1 MLRRSPAPE
10 PRIELI
16 PLIDV
21 LMFML
26 TFFLVSMTLAVR
38 LEVMPMELRPYV
50 SGEAAKP
57 RPAITVSLALDGA
70 VYVDREP
77 MEVPA
82 ALESIVGRVG
92 SDPETVVYLAVA
104 EGEGSVDRAP
114 ILQDLLDRL
123 KDGGVSVSLVG
134 RPREAPQEPP
144 GP

>member
-21 LMFML
+21 LMFLL

-50 SGEAAKP
+50 SGETAKP

-77 MEVPA
+77 MELSA
-82 ALESIVGRVG
+82 ALESIVGRV
-92 SDPETVVYLAVA
+92 SADPETVVYLAVA